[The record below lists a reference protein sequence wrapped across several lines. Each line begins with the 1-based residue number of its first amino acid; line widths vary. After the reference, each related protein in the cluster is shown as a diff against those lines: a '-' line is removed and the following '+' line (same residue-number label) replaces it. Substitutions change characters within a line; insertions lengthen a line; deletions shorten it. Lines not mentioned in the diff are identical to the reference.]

1 VRASPADRFDARL
14 VSVTLKGSGA
24 LVGGTSWRSA
34 QSPQSHKVF
43 GTNRLRVPNTFECVR
58 YDFQVPLPNKIAEAR
73 RGRPSRAAVYERLRV
88 QIGELRERLGGL
100 PSPVEAEGIWRGIWL
115 EEAHH
120 STAIEGNTLVLKQVE
135 LLLAEGRAVGNKEL
149 SEYLEVRG
157 YANAADWVYGHAIQ
171 PGDWSEGELVS
182 LAEARHVHQ
191 LAMTPVWDV
200 APHPRATAR
209 EGPGSFREH
218 DIEPFP
224 GGMQPPPWT
233 EVPALMRD
241 WITDAQQ
248 LRAVDEATIAETLAA
263 LHARFEQIHPFLDGN
278 GRTGRLVLNL
288 LLVRLG
294 IPPAIIYKGDR
305 SRYLAALRRA
315 DDGDPGPL
323 GEFVARAVLDNLY
336 KFVVPAVAGPARLVP
351 LPALA
356 TEQLSAN
363 ALRVAAIRGR
373 LKAAK
378 AADGTWRS
386 SRAWVD
392 EYRATRYKRS

>member
-1 VRASPADRFDARL
+1 M
-14 VSVTLKGSGA
+14 
-24 LVGGTSWRSA
+24 
-34 QSPQSHKVF
+34 
-43 GTNRLRVPNTFECVR
+43 
-58 YDFQVPLPNKIAEAR
+58 PNKSQSVR
-73 RGRPSRAAVYERLRV
+73 RGRPPRSALYERLDG

-100 PSPVEAEGIWRGIWL
+100 PSPLEADGIWRGIWL

-135 LLLAEGRAVGNKEL
+135 ALLAEGRAVGNKEL

-157 YANAADWVYGHAIQ
+157 YATAADWVYGHAIQ
-171 PGDWSEGELVS
+171 PGGWSDDRSLSLTEL
-182 LAEARHVHQ
+182 RHIHE

-200 APHPRATAR
+200 SPHPDATDR
-209 EGPGSFREH
+209 EAPGSFREH
-218 DIEPFP
+218 DIQPFP
-224 GGMQPPPWT
+224 GGMTPPPWT
-233 EVPALMRD
+233 EVPALVNG
-241 WITDAQQ
+241 WIADSRS
-248 LRAVDEATIAETLAA
+248 LVAVDGPALPEALAS

-278 GRTGRLVLNL
+278 GRAGRLGLNL

-294 IPPAIIYKGDR
+294 YPPAIIYKGDR
-305 SRYLAALRRA
+305 SRYLGALRRA
-315 DDGDPGPL
+315 DPGDLGPL
-323 GEFVARAVLDNLY
+323 GEFLARAVLDNLY

-356 TEQLSAN
+356 TPDVSAN

-392 EYRATRYKRS
+392 EYVATRYKRS

>member
-1 VRASPADRFDARL
+1 MAEP
-14 VSVTLKGSGA
+14 
-24 LVGGTSWRSA
+24 
-34 QSPQSHKVF
+34 HKL
-43 GTNRLRVPNTFECVR
+43 T
-58 YDFQVPLPNKIAEAR
+58 KAR
-73 RGRPSRAAVYERLRV
+73 RGRPSRADVYERLRV

-100 PSPVEAEGIWRGIWL
+100 PSPLEAQDIWRGIWL

-157 YANAADWVYGHAIQ
+157 YATAADWVYGRAIE
-171 PGDWSEGELVS
+171 PGSWSDGGLIT
-182 LAEARHVHQ
+182 LAELRHVHS

-200 APHPRATAR
+200 SPHPQATDR

-224 GGMQPPPWT
+224 GGMQPPPWPET
-233 EVPALMRD
+233 SALMRD
-241 WITDAQQ
+241 WVSEARKLPKVNDASFVER
-248 LRAVDEATIAETLAA
+248 LAE

-278 GRTGRLVLNL
+278 GRAGRLVLNL
-288 LLVRLG
+288 ILVRLG
-294 IPPAIIYKGDR
+294 YPPAIIYKGDR
-305 SRYLAALRRA
+305 TRYLAALRRA
-315 DDGDPGPL
+315 DASDPGPL
-323 GEFVARAVLDNLY
+323 GEFLARAVLDNLY

-356 TEQLSAN
+356 TAELSAN
-363 ALRVAAIRGR
+363 ALRVAATRGR

-386 SRAWVD
+386 SRAWVE
-392 EYRATRYKRS
+392 EYQATRYKRP